1 MNTTFVKCF
10 GDTSDFNL
18 LHKMNE
24 WIEKFKD
31 LWGQSK
37 WWARHSFA
45 HKWTDWLA
53 YSVVSRWTI
62 RFVSPPL
69 TGLWSVFN
77 FMPNRQ
83 GKNNDEWPCHGQHS
97 AAAAHAQLRSSNN
110 LCSKT
115 WVQASQEFF
124 CQKCFKSSQNF
135 FKYLDAQM
143 YLFVVWSYLKNKN
156 ETHFRNCCQG

>member
-115 WVQASQEFF
+115 WVQAIQEFF
-124 CQKCFKSSQNF
+124 AKNASKLAKISSNRCSNVF
-135 FKYLDAQM
+135 I
-143 YLFVVWSYLKNKN
+143 
-156 ETHFRNCCQG
+156 CCLILPKKQIWDTF